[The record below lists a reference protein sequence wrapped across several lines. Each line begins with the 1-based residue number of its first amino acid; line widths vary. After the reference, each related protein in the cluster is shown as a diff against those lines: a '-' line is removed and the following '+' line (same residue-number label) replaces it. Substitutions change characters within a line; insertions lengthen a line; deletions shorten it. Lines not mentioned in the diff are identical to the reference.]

1 MSKQPAK
8 TTRAKPAAVR
18 NAAPSNRPALHAM
31 RRSTGLSVA
40 TFTQRAVSAAAAWR
54 ESYNPLRN
62 LNMPR
67 AVAMF
72 EAAQR
77 GMYADLQWTYGAPE
91 AGIEATDP
99 DLAVIL
105 ERTVSGITECAWQI
119 KTISDETRGF
129 DRVLAEEQEA
139 AHREYYEKCSN
150 LKAAWEHLTLARFRG
165 FSHLNAW
172 HSPDGLL
179 TRLEPL
185 PQYAMVRQPGT
196 NAWAWNPDMRQ
207 ISYDS
212 ISAADR
218 LDPSDYILMQSPRP
232 VNRIGLISWTRR
244 NTAEKDWDA
253 FMEAY
258 GLDSCFVLLPENLK
272 ADEREFWMDAAE
284 DAASGGN
291 GVLPSGADIKS
302 PNSAV
307 RGSQPF
313 QPRLQYLR
321 EQLIL
326 VGTGGLLNGLA
337 VSGSGTLA
345 GSVHAQAFREIVR
358 RQAALISEKLQ
369 AALDVPY
376 LTSVF
381 PGRPVLTYF
390 QIEAGRERDVNGTV
404 SNVSS
409 LATAGYFVDPK
420 QVEEETGYRITLFQ
434 PPSAALAAN
443 VADEFPLAPAAPAAD
458 RSAEAAVAADS
469 VAATALN
476 GAQITAMVDLLQQAA
491 AKQIPLPSLL
501 PILRAAFPSVA
512 ETLLQEISRPLL
524 SFSAPQASPAAARR
538 LAVYAMRR
546 AGVMRTEN
554 PAASVAAAARPA
566 AAAALGKDLAPLRDL
581 ITKALDVPDDQLMES
596 LGKAGVGVPGTLPP
610 AGDGELEKVLEGTMT
625 ASLLNAAAETAE
637 TAGLEKK

>member
-18 NAAPSNRPALHAM
+18 TAAPSSRPALHAM

-129 DRVLAEEQEA
+129 DAVLAGEQEA

-165 FSHLNAW
+165 FAHLNAW

-207 ISYDS
+207 VSYES
-212 ISAADR
+212 IAAADR
-218 LDPSDYILMQSPRP
+218 LDPSEYILMQSPRP
-232 VNRIGLISWTRR
+232 VNRIGLISWIRR
-244 NTAEKDWDA
+244 NVAEKDWDA

-258 GLDSCFVLLPENLK
+258 GLDSCFVLLPANLELS
-272 ADEREFWMDAAE
+272 EREFWMDAAE

-291 GVLPSGADIKS
+291 GVLPAGADVKS

-376 LTSVF
+376 LSSVF
-381 PGRPVLTYF
+381 PGRPILTYF

-404 SNVSS
+404 ANVSS
-409 LATAGYFVDPK
+409 LAAVGYFADPK
-420 QVEEETGYRITLFQ
+420 QVEEETGYRIVLFH
-434 PPSAALAAN
+434 PPAAAPAVN
-443 VADEFPLAPAAPAAD
+443 VADEFPPAPAAPASD
-458 RSAEAAVAADS
+458 KPAEVAAAADN

-476 GAQITAMVDLLQQAA
+476 GAQIAAMVDLLQQAA
-491 AKQIPLPSLL
+491 TKQIPLPSLL

-512 ETLLQEISRPLL
+512 ESLLQEISRPLL
-524 SFSAPQASPAAARR
+524 SFAPQAAPAAARR

-546 AGVMRTEN
+546 AGVTRTAD
-554 PAASVAAAARPA
+554 PAAAVAAAARPA
-566 AAAALGKDLAPLRDL
+566 AAAALDKDLAPLRAL
-581 ITKALDVPDDQLMES
+581 IAKALEAGDGELMS
-596 LGKAGVGVPGTLPP
+596 ALAKAGVEVPGTLPA

-625 ASLLNAAAETAE
+625 ASLLNAAADTAE
-637 TAGLEKK
+637 KAGLEQK